1 VSRAHGSE
9 HSVTVRQLRFRIF
22 TFNFKVKRET
32 EKKDIED
39 KIIRSEVEI
48 IYAEVE
54 KVRERAEVLQK
65 KLVDKLRVDY

>member
-1 VSRAHGSE
+1 MVPNTQLLLDSYDSE
-9 HSVTVRQLRFRIF
+9 FLRLILKS
-22 TFNFKVKRET
+22 NEKRK
-32 EKKDIED
+32 KKDIED